1 MAGLLT
7 PRRGEGG
14 PANTSDADISPPNVE
29 AEAGGE
35 IESNVSAEEQEQ
47 YDRFVTNGMKM
58 LYDKNA
64 VDKLL
69 QSIEG
74 DGNPVEGLANA
85 LVQVVMR
92 LEDSS
97 EQAGEKISPD
107 VLLHGGTE
115 LLEQMVDLSEQAGG
129 HKFKEQEVESALYLA
144 LDTYRT
150 TRQQQGRLDEEAL
163 SADME
168 QLVQADYKGEL
179 DSLIPGI
186 GEYAKGLPKPEAK

>member
-7 PRRGEGG
+7 PAEKRGTGG
-14 PANTSDADISPPNVE
+14 PANTSDADVDNQRNVDLE
-29 AEAGGE
+29 A
-35 IESNVSAEEQEQ
+35 NVTAEEQEQ

-58 LYDKNA
+58 LYDEKA
-64 VDKLL
+64 VQKLL
-69 QSIEG
+69 TSMEG

-129 HKFKEQEVESALYLA
+129 HKFKEKEIESALYLA

-150 TRQQQGRLDEEAL
+150 TRQQQGRLDEDAL
-163 SADME
+163 GADME

-186 GEYAKGLPKPEAK
+186 GEYAKGLPKAEAK